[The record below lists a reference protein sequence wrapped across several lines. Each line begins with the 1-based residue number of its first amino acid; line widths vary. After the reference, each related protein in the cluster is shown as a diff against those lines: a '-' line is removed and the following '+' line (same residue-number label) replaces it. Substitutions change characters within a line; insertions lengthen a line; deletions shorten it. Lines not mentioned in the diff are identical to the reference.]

1 MPGRGLNHPW
11 DPGACV
17 CSSTLQ
23 TSGWTSVPA
32 TPELLCPWQ
41 GGAEPRAV
49 AVPALAGPGA
59 EPGTLQPRLLG
70 RRWWGP
76 ASRAGCG
83 SASTL
88 PLSLSSPWPRE
99 RGQWQN
105 CAFCAFGCAALSQET
120 ANCARWQSIP
130 VLGPAW
136 GHPCLVLWGSQLTAV
151 RRAAPSNAPQHSKDT
166 SG

>member
-70 RRWWGP
+70 RQWWALPAGQDVVQHLPFPCLCPAPGP
-76 ASRAGCG
+76 GSMASGRIALFVPLDVLHFLRKQPIVLAGN
-83 SASTL
+83 S
-88 PLSLSSPWPRE
+88 SLSW
-99 RGQWQN
+99 GQP
-105 CAFCAFGCAALSQET
+105 GGT
-120 ANCARWQSIP
+120 
-130 VLGPAW
+130 
-136 GHPCLVLWGSQLTAV
+136 LVLFCG
-151 RRAAPSNAPQHSKDT
+151 APSSLL
-166 SG
+166 